1 MVSLTNMAKQ
11 SNLIKLG
18 DAISQLFKEEK
29 LDEKYSIFAIR
40 NDWEKIVGT
49 MISKH
54 TTQIN
59 FTNGHLYVSIDSSI
73 VRNEMAFA
81 KEDIINK
88 VNKFVGNRLIKEL
101 VLK

>member
-1 MVSLTNMAKQ
+1 MAKNH
-11 SNLIKLG
+11 NLIKLG

-40 NDWEKIVGT
+40 NGWEGIVGT
-49 MISKH
+49 LVAKH

-59 FTNGHLYVSIDSSI
+59 YASGILFVSIDSPV
-73 VRNEMAFA
+73 VRNETSYM
-81 KEDIINK
+81 KEELIRK
-88 VNKFVGNRLIKEL
+88 VNTFVGKRLIREL

>member
-1 MVSLTNMAKQ
+1 MAKQ

-29 LDEKYSIFAIR
+29 LDKKYSIFAIR
-40 NDWEKIVGT
+40 NDWPKIVGE
-49 MISKH
+49 MIAKH

-59 FTNGHLYVSIDSSI
+59 YAQGQLFVSIDSSI
-73 VRNEMAFA
+73 VRNEMLYA
-81 KEDIINK
+81 KADIINK
-88 VNKFVGNRLIKEL
+88 VNKYVGKLLIKEL

>member
-1 MVSLTNMAKQ
+1 MAKNH
-11 SNLIKLG
+11 NLVKLG

-40 NDWEKIVGT
+40 NGWEGIVGT
-49 MISKH
+49 LIAKH

-59 FTNGHLYVSIDSSI
+59 YASGILFVSIDSPV
-73 VRNEMAFA
+73 VRSETAYM
-81 KEDIINK
+81 KEEIIRKINT
-88 VNKFVGNRLIKEL
+88 FVGKRLIREL

>member
-1 MVSLTNMAKQ
+1 MRK

-40 NDWEKIVGT
+40 NDWEKIVGIT
-49 MISKH
+49 FSKH

-59 FTNGHLYVSIDSSI
+59 YLNGVLFVSVDSPI
-73 VRNEMAFA
+73 IRNEMAFA
-81 KEDIINK
+81 KNAIIEK
-88 VNKFVGNRLIKEL
+88 VNKFVANRLVKDL

>member
-1 MVSLTNMAKQ
+1 MAKNH
-11 SNLIKLG
+11 NLIKLG

-40 NDWEKIVGT
+40 NGWEGIVGT
-49 MISKH
+49 LIAKH

-59 FTNGHLYVSIDSSI
+59 YASGILFVSIDSPV
-73 VRNEMAFA
+73 VRNESIYM
-81 KEDIINK
+81 KEDIIRK
-88 VNKFVGNRLIKEL
+88 VNTFVGKRLIREL

>member
-1 MVSLTNMAKQ
+1 MRKNH
-11 SNLIKLG
+11 NLIKLG

-40 NDWEKIVGT
+40 NGWEGIVGALVA
-49 MISKH
+49 KH

-59 FTNGHLYVSIDSSI
+59 YASGILFVSIDSPV
-73 VRNEMAFA
+73 VRNETAYM
-81 KEDIINK
+81 KEEIIRK
-88 VNKFVGNRLIKEL
+88 VNTFVGNRLIREL

>member
-1 MVSLTNMAKQ
+1 MAKNH
-11 SNLIKLG
+11 NLIKLG

-40 NDWEKIVGT
+40 NGWEGIVGT
-49 MISKH
+49 LVAKH

-59 FTNGHLYVSIDSSI
+59 YASGILFVSVDSPV
-73 VRNEMAFA
+73 VRNETAYM
-81 KEDIINK
+81 KEEIIRKINT
-88 VNKFVGNRLIKEL
+88 FVGKRLIREL

>member
-1 MVSLTNMAKQ
+1 MRK

-40 NDWEKIVGT
+40 NDWEKIVGIT
-49 MISKH
+49 FSKH

-59 FTNGHLYVSIDSSI
+59 YLNGVLFVSVDSPIIRS
-73 VRNEMAFA
+73 EMAFA
-81 KEDIINK
+81 KNAIIEK
-88 VNKFVGNRLIKEL
+88 VNKFVANRLVKDL

>member
-1 MVSLTNMAKQ
+1 MAK

-18 DAISQLFKEEK
+18 DAIAQLFSEEK

-40 NDWEKIVGT
+40 NGWEGIVGKT
-49 MISKH
+49 VAKH

-59 FTNGHLYVSIDSSI
+59 YNAGVLFVSIDSDVI
-73 VRNEMAFA
+73 RNEMAYS
-81 KEDIINK
+81 KNDLIEKI
-88 VNKFVGNRLIKEL
+88 NKFVGKRLIKEL